1 MTTRTL
7 LTEWLEVYQKE
18 HIKART
24 YSRYQGLITMHIVPT
39 LGERNISELGRREIQ
54 EFLTQQ
60 KMDGNI
66 RNGDKLSATSTNM
79 MLSVLNLAFEY
90 ACDMEY
96 IEENSCVRVR
106 RTKAETKKIEAFTI
120 EEQIAIET

>member
-1 MTTRTL
+1 MVGDL
-7 LTEWLEVYQKE
+7 SKG
-18 HIKART
+18 A
-24 YSRYQGLITMHIVPT
+24 YQGEDVQPISRAYYNAHCPNAWRTKYLRTWA
-39 LGERNISELGRREIQ
+39 ERDSGISH
-54 EFLTQQ
+54 TA
-60 KMDGNI
+60 KKDGNI

-79 MLSVLNLAFEY
+79 MLFVLNLAFEY

-120 EEQIAIET
+120 EEQIAIEM